1 MGHNPVSVSKKEP
14 NAIVACYCIYAA
26 AAAQTAEETRRM
38 AAEVHGT
45 LQDQGDQIDRINHDI
60 DYVRLLLKPTP
71 S

>member
-1 MGHNPVSVSKKEP
+1 
-14 NAIVACYCIYAA
+14 
-26 AAAQTAEETRRM
+26 M

-60 DYVRLLLKPTP
+60 DYVRRLLKPAV